1 MTVTGTLDALMLH
14 NDARLRAFRE
24 HRFFRMLEDG
34 TFDAP
39 DERRVLLACVRRFN
53 INFQRLI
60 FIRQGL
66 CEDPRYYG
74 PFLQHL
80 GEEIGHDEL
89 LSGQEIPEPVDDTIF
104 EAILGWFNY
113 QMLVLDNV
121 EKAALMH
128 LVIETGGDLVLTLLS
143 ARMRKHVESPYFD
156 VHAELDAGHAGM
168 AGELL
173 AGQTSATYR
182 RLGLIADRGWDMT
195 EALFDRLAQLVTA
208 GAERQ
213 QSGG

>member
-1 MTVTGTLDALMLH
+1 MTFTGTLDALMQH
-14 NDARLRAFRE
+14 NDARLDAFRE
-24 HRFFRMLEDG
+24 HRFFSMLADD
-34 TFDAP
+34 TFASP

-53 INFQRLI
+53 LNFQRLI

-66 CEDPRYYG
+66 CEDPRFYG

-80 GEEIGHDEL
+80 SEEIGHDAL
-89 LSGQEIPEPVDDTIF
+89 LSGQGIPEPIDDTLF
-104 EAILGWFNY
+104 EAILAWFNY

-128 LVIETGGDLVLTLLS
+128 LVIEEAGDHVLTLLS
-143 ARMRKHVESPYFD
+143 ARMRTYVDSPYFD

-173 AGQTSATYR
+173 AEQTSATYQ
-182 RLGLIADRGWDMT
+182 RLKLIADRGWDMM
-195 EALFDRLAQLVTA
+195 EAMFERVAQLVDRNA
-208 GAERQ
+208 
-213 QSGG
+213 